1 MRRPGQQFTLPVY
14 LVAAQARNRR
24 LAGQFGTQ
32 QPPRTFGI
40 QRSHQVPN
48 AALEMHAVA
57 AQAIVHQQALPVVPC
72 IQEQALVSRAVRPA
86 PPLGELL
93 AVARPAPLHQPRNI
107 ALAQANRVGKTLPHM
122 LHQAP
127 QIPQMETR
135 VQRRDL
141 AVAGAARHVPV
152 ARCVP
157 RIVIPAN
164 LVAARAGSAGV
175 VLVIQ
180 AARRK
185 RQHQDRGGRQH
196 RPAPHPARHTPRPF
210 QPFTMRSDAWY
221 AIAMIV
227 STGLK
232 PPLVTCT
239 LPSITYRLS

>member
-1 MRRPGQQFTLPVY
+1 MALCAPDRHSANSWLWH
-14 LVAAQARNRR
+14 AAAALHQARN
-24 LAGQFGTQ
+24 
-32 QPPRTFGI
+32 
-40 QRSHQVPN
+40 V
-48 AALEMHAVA
+48 
-57 AQAIVHQQALPVVPC
+57 
-72 IQEQALVSRAVRPA
+72 
-86 PPLGELL
+86 
-93 AVARPAPLHQPRNI
+93 

-127 QIPQMETR
+127 QISQVEAR
-135 VQRRDL
+135 VEGGDL
-141 AVAGAARHVPV
+141 AVTGAARHVPV
-152 ARCVP
+152 ARSMPGV
-157 RIVIPAN
+157 VVAAN

-185 RQHQDRGGRQH
+185 RQHQDDGGRQQ
-196 RPAPHPARHTPRPF
+196 RAAPQSALHTPRPF
-210 QPFTMRSDAWY
+210 HPFTMRSDAWY